1 MSGMRDVRRRCAA
14 MWLQVVA
21 AGVWCATTVP
31 ASAADFNMDVGVD
44 GIRLGGQVSGPP
56 VTAEQ
61 LRHRVVVLEFWGI
74 NCPPCI
80 RSMPTL
86 EELHRQLG
94 PSGLVTIG
102 AHAQGGTVA
111 EIRKVVGELGV
122 TFPIVENAQVEAGM
136 DFNGIPHCMV
146 FDHAGKCVYRGSPFD
161 AHDAIVAAVRAAPA
175 AVLEGR
181 QLEKLA
187 AVSGMLRDESG
198 YANAL
203 RKAKGL
209 VSSKDATTAEEA
221 TFVVEKLEARGRG
234 MLEDSRGKKES
245 DPLAA
250 AALVQ
255 RCATAFKGT
264 EIGIEAA
271 DLLREWKKDKE
282 FQMLVKA
289 GQQMEQL
296 EALAHRVRSAV
307 GGEPTAETAAR
318 LPPAVKKQFEEL
330 VKSVHR
336 LAPGSR
342 IVERADTLAEQFGI
356 AVTAL

>member
-1 MSGMRDVRRRCAA
+1 MRDVRRRFAA
-14 MWLQVVA
+14 RWLPIVVVGVVCGTAVSA
-21 AGVWCATTVP
+21 A
-31 ASAADFNMDVGVD
+31 AADFNMDVAVE

-56 VTAEQ
+56 VTVEQ

-86 EELHRQLG
+86 EELHRQLA
-94 PSGLVTIG
+94 PVGLVTIG
-102 AHAQGGTVA
+102 AHAQGGTA
-111 EIRKVVGELGV
+111 EDIRKVVGELGV

-136 DFNGIPHCMV
+136 DFDGIPHCIV

-161 AHDAIVAAVRAAPA
+161 AHDAIVTAVRAAPA
-175 AVLEGR
+175 SVLEGR

-187 AVSGMLRDESG
+187 AIGGMLRDESG

-234 MLEDSRGKKES
+234 MLEAARGKKES
-245 DPLAA
+245 DPLTAA
-250 AALVQ
+250 GLVQ

-264 EIGIEAA
+264 EIGSEAA
-271 DLLREWKKDKE
+271 DLVRDWKKDKD
-282 FQMLVKA
+282 FQALVKA
-289 GQQMEQL
+289 GQQMAQL
-296 EALAHRVRSAV
+296 EALADRVRKVTGS
-307 GGEPTAETAAR
+307 EPTAETAAR
-318 LPPAVKKQFEEL
+318 LPPAVRKQVEEL

-336 LAPGSR
+336 LAPGST
-342 IVERADTLAEQFGI
+342 IVERADTIAEQFGI